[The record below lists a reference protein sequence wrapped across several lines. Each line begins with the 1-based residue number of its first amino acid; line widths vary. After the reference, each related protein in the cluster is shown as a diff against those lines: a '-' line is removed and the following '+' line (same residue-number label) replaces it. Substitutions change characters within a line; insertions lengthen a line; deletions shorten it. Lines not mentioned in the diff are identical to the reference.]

1 MNFNKKIL
9 ATFCLAAIAG
19 VADAGTI
26 SITPATSTALQAG
39 GATSPTPHSVAYQQA
54 ASGETTANFQGRLIY
69 DSTRLTAT
77 IASGA
82 AACTIPSAGTV
93 VVVTQ
98 NFSTPLLANGT
109 VCEIAFSSVA
119 AAPLGVTNLDFQFD
133 AMLGDGCLD
142 DAAGAATC
150 SINDATVEIV
160 SQPPVPLTLSYS
172 PAPGALPAFG
182 SGVIGS
188 SASQNIAA
196 TAAGNSGTASLACT
210 ATAGFTVTPSLNFAA
225 AGSQNIAVGCTYAA
239 AASNGSVTCTEI
251 DGDTPSPGVARTWT
265 ATCPAGS
272 VAPVNPTITTVTPTG
287 AFAMPTGTIGQTVT
301 RPIQFTA
308 AGGAGSGSATI
319 ACTAPAPVTVVPA
332 NQTVTGSAQPQN
344 VVVSLP
350 LTSAAQ
356 GPFTVSCV
364 ITDSAGARTNTF
376 DVTAAAGS
384 AFVAPSVV
392 PATSTWSMVA
402 LIALMAGFGIALVGF
417 RRNH

>member
-1 MNFNKKIL
+1 VVF
-9 ATFCLAAIAG
+9 
-19 VADAGTI
+19 
-26 SITPATSTALQAG
+26 
-39 GATSPTPHSVAYQQA
+39 QQA
-54 ASGETTANFQGRLIY
+54 ASGETTNNFQGRLIY

-82 AACTIPSAGTV
+82 TACTIPTAGTV

-98 NFSTPLLANGT
+98 NFATPVLANGT
-109 VCEIAFSSVA
+109 VCEIAFTSVA
-119 AAPLGVTNLDFQFD
+119 AAPLGVTNLDFQFN
-133 AMLGDGCLD
+133 AGLGDGCLD
-142 DAAGAATC
+142 AAAATAAC
-150 SINDATVEIV
+150 TINDATVEIINA
-160 SQPPVPLTLSYS
+160 PLVPLTLSYA
-172 PAPGALPAFG
+172 PAPGALGAFA

-188 SASQNIAA
+188 TATQNIVA

-225 AGSQNIAVGCTYAA
+225 AGPQNVAVGCTYGAA
-239 AASNGSVTCTEI
+239 AANGSVTCTEI
-251 DGDTPSPGVARTWT
+251 DGDTATPGAARTWT

-272 VAPVNPTITTVTPTG
+272 VAPVNPTITTVTPIG

-301 RPIQFTA
+301 RAIEFTA

-319 ACTAPAPVTVVPA
+319 ACTAAAPATVSPA
-332 NQTVTGSAQPQN
+332 NQTITGSALAQN

-356 GPFTVSCV
+356 GPFAVSCAV
-364 ITDSAGARTNTF
+364 TGGNPATTRTDTF
-376 DVTAAAGS
+376 NVTAAAGS

-392 PATSTWSMVA
+392 PATSTWSMFA
-402 LIALMAGFGIALVGF
+402 LIALMVGFGVALVGF